1 MLSCWKHKKKTNSAA
16 LVKKGERES
25 KRHAKG
31 RVKRLGGKGEML
43 RIYPGVALSSNS
55 SSIKETRMSDQ
66 DWDLGGNLVRDHILR
81 NFIFVWFSI
90 EVSLS
95 WTLVPIIR
103 SFFPMKIKVGWRHTL
118 AIVWAARNIKEIN
131 LLSTWVRLKL
141 ILYE

>member
-1 MLSCWKHKKKTNSAA
+1 MAGKLVLDIMRVCESERSKMAMACKRKKGGGWSTGRRGKKKNHVHPMLSCWKHKKKTNSAA

-66 DWDLGGNLVRDHILR
+66 DWDLGGNLVKET
-81 NFIFVWFSI
+81 IF
-90 EVSLS
+90 
-95 WTLVPIIR
+95 
-103 SFFPMKIKVGWRHTL
+103 
-118 AIVWAARNIKEIN
+118 
-131 LLSTWVRLKL
+131 
-141 ILYE
+141 

>member
-1 MLSCWKHKKKTNSAA
+1 MKARDQKWQWPANEKKGGGWSTGRRRKKKNHVHPMLSCWKHKKKTNSAA

-66 DWDLGGNLVRDHILR
+66 DWDLGGNLVKET
-81 NFIFVWFSI
+81 IF
-90 EVSLS
+90 
-95 WTLVPIIR
+95 
-103 SFFPMKIKVGWRHTL
+103 
-118 AIVWAARNIKEIN
+118 
-131 LLSTWVRLKL
+131 
-141 ILYE
+141 